1 MTSEKRKSKHE
12 YSSRLLKT
20 IQFTCPPD
28 VLLIGNG
35 LNRLL
40 DLSSWQKL
48 NKQLYNQNEVNTKLL
63 ENFDTYQELPF
74 PLQISALNTKSD
86 NFYESIEKI
95 MKGINENFEE
105 KINSEDETIKNR
117 IALYSKLCNL
127 NFHSI
132 LTTNYDLF
140 VEEFLDKGRTNVKSA
155 YGRKNVTV
163 LKKRNSLYEFK
174 YVQHKKKGKTEQ
186 LDEPYVWHIHGN
198 EEKPKNIM
206 LDFYLY
212 GTNIS
217 VIQSYGYH
225 FIKKYMACVKKEI
238 NNTSNESIM
247 FQPESWLDYF
257 FLGNVYIVGLG
268 LDANEFEL
276 RWLLT
281 YRKRIHNIL
290 SERIEKLLIE
300 KPMFGNI
307 YFMDTFPTKNEIND
321 SNFEQ
326 NKRNEVK
333 IRKLEFEILGCKYKN
348 FCHGMTENGYEEGY
362 LNIIQCLENRNTDK
376 FDDIFMKNNEQ
387 V

>member
-1 MTSEKRKSKHE
+1 MINEKRKSKREH
-12 YSSRLLKT
+12 SNKMLKT
-20 IQFTCPPD
+20 FSFSCPPE

-40 DLSSWQKL
+40 GLSSWQDL
-48 NKQLYNQNEVNTKLL
+48 NELLKENMPNSNLL
-63 ENFDTYQELPF
+63 ENSDTYKELSF
-74 PLQISALNTKSD
+74 PLQICALNTKSD
-86 NFYESIEKI
+86 NFYNFIEER
-95 MKGINENFEE
+95 MKEIKAKFEE
-105 KINSEDETIKNR
+105 TYNNKDESKKNK

-140 VEEFLDKGRTNVKSA
+140 VEKFLTQEQLKTKSA
-155 YGRKNVTV
+155 YGRKNVTDP
-163 LKKRNSLYEFK
+163 KKRNSLYEFK

-300 KPMFGNI
+300 KPIFGNI
-307 YFMDTFPTKNEIND
+307 YFMDTFPTQNNIND

-326 NKRNEVK
+326 NALKEVK
-333 IRKLEFEILGCKYKN
+333 KRKLEFEILGCKYKN
-348 FCHGMTENGYEEGY
+348 FCHGMTENDYKEGY
-362 LNIIQCLENRNTDK
+362 SEIIQCIENRKTHK
-376 FDDIFMKNNEQ
+376 LDDIFMKQ
-387 V
+387 

>member
-1 MTSEKRKSKHE
+1 MINEKRKLKREHSNKM
-12 YSSRLLKT
+12 LKT
-20 IQFTCPPD
+20 ISFSCPPE

-40 DLSSWQKL
+40 GLSSWQALNELLKENMPNSKL
-48 NKQLYNQNEVNTKLL
+48 SEIS
-63 ENFDTYQELPF
+63 DTYKELSF
-74 PLQISALNTKSD
+74 PLQICALNTKSD
-86 NFYESIEKI
+86 DFYKSIEEI
-95 MKGINENFEE
+95 MKEIKDAFEE
-105 KINSEDETIKNR
+105 KYNSKDEAIKNK
-117 IALYSKLCNL
+117 IDLYSKLCNL

-140 VEEFLDKGRTNVKSA
+140 VEKFLTQEQLKTKSA
-155 YGRKNVTV
+155 YGRKNVTDP
-163 LKKRNSLYEFK
+163 KKRNSLYEFK

-225 FIKKYMACVKKEI
+225 FIKKYMDCVKKEI

-300 KPMFGNI
+300 KPIFGNI
-307 YFMDTFPTKNEIND
+307 YFMDTFPTQNDIND

-326 NKRNEVK
+326 NALKEVNK
-333 IRKLEFEILGCKYKN
+333 RKLEFEILGCKYKN
-348 FCHGMTENGYEEGY
+348 FCDGMTENGYEKGY
-362 LNIIQCLENRNTDK
+362 LNIIKCLENRNTDK
-376 FDDIFMKNNEQ
+376 FDDIFMNNNEQ

>member
-300 KPMFGNI
+300 KPIFGNI

-348 FCHGMTENGYEEGY
+348 FCPGMTENGYEEGY

>member
-1 MTSEKRKSKHE
+1 MINEKRKLKREHSNKM
-12 YSSRLLKT
+12 LKT
-20 IQFTCPPD
+20 ISFSCPPE

-35 LNRLL
+35 FNRLL
-40 DLSSWQKL
+40 GLLSWQDL
-48 NKQLYNQNEVNTKLL
+48 NETLKVKMLNSKLL
-63 ENFDTYQELPF
+63 ENLDTLDTYKELSF
-74 PLQISALNTKSD
+74 PLQICALNTKSD
-86 NFYESIEKI
+86 DFYNSIEER
-95 MKGINENFEE
+95 MKEIKDDFE
-105 KINSEDETIKNR
+105 KTYNSKDEAIKNK

-140 VEEFLDKGRTNVKSA
+140 VEKFLTQEQLKTKSA
-155 YGRKNVTV
+155 YGRKNVTDP
-163 LKKRNSLYEFK
+163 KKRNSLYEFK

-225 FIKKYMACVKKEI
+225 FIKKYMDCVKKEI

-290 SERIEKLLIE
+290 SERIKKLPKKKKTI
-300 KPMFGNI
+300 FGNI
-307 YFMDTFPTKNEIND
+307 YFMDTFPTQNNIND

-326 NKRNEVK
+326 NALKEVNK
-333 IRKLEFEILGCKYKN
+333 RKLEFEILGCKYKN
-348 FCHGMTENGYEEGY
+348 FCLGMTENGYEDGY
-362 LNIIQCLENRNTDK
+362 KKIIQCIENRKTHK
-376 FDDIFMKNNEQ
+376 LDDIFMK
-387 V
+387 